1 MKRQDLEHI
10 IRAACDIAQDDEIY
24 IFGSQAILGE
34 HPDAPEP
41 LRMSAEADVWPKNR
55 VDRGENLN
63 EIGEDSPF
71 HRQFGYYVHGIPI
84 TEAAKLPDNWALRT
98 VPVRSPNTNNKTAY
112 CLEAHDLASSK
123 LAAYRQKDRDFVR
136 VLLAGKLIIPRKLV
150 ARVHLLPIEHK
161 DRIRLL
167 RWIDLTMRELNAAP

>member
-10 IRAACDIAQDDEIY
+10 IRAACDIAQDDAIY

-41 LRMSAEADVWPKNR
+41 LRMSAEVDVWPRNR
-55 VDRGENLN
+55 TDRGEHLN

-71 HRQFGYYVHGIPI
+71 HRQFGYYVHGVPI
-84 TEAAKLPDNWALRT
+84 A
-98 VPVRSPNTNNKTAY
+98 VRNPNTNKT
-112 CLEAHDLASSK
+112 HDLAASK
-123 LAAYRQKDRDFVR
+123 LAAYRERDRDFVR
-136 VLLAGKLIIPRKLV
+136 VLLAEKLITPRKLV

-161 DRIRLL
+161 ERMRLL
-167 RWIDLTMRELNAAP
+167 RWIDLTTRELDASP

>member
-1 MKRQDLEHI
+1 
-10 IRAACDIAQDDEIY
+10 
-24 IFGSQAILGE
+24 
-34 HPDAPEP
+34 
-41 LRMSAEADVWPKNR
+41 MSAEADVWPKNR

-84 TEAAKLPDNWALRT
+84 TEAAKLPENWAMRT
-98 VPVRSPNTNNKTAY
+98 IPVRSPNTNNKTAY
-112 CLEAHDLASSK
+112 CLEAHDLAASK
-123 LAAYRQKDRDFVR
+123 LAAYREKDRDFVR
-136 VLLAGKLIIPRKLV
+136 VLLAEKLITPRKLV

-161 DRIRLL
+161 DRMRLL